1 MKIVML
7 FIIGIN
13 AMFYLYFLFK
23 EIKKYRE
30 LVLENVEIEREKEKE
45 NDREIEKINLEEML
59 KKNIIGIFIASF
71 IMIVSVINK
80 EPFKFKNFSNLVVIL
95 MIFNTLY
102 FEYINRQLKKI
113 EKFDKI
119 LKKRIL
125 IMGNYMLP
133 IVTITLIILQ
143 KLFVR

>member
-1 MKIVML
+1 
-7 FIIGIN
+7 
-13 AMFYLYFLFK
+13 MFYLYFLFK

-59 KKNIIGIFIASF
+59 RKNIIGIFIASF

-113 EKFDKI
+113 EKFDKN

>member
-45 NDREIEKINLEEML
+45 NDREIEKINLEDML
-59 KKNIIGIFIASF
+59 RKNIIGIFIASF
-71 IMIVSVINK
+71 RMIVSVINK